1 MSKDQEK
8 ENEKE
13 RESKI
18 FVLQRNCRLLRW
30 MEAYKV
36 QDLET
41 LETKER
47 IMSPK
52 K

>member
-1 MSKDQEK
+1 MKRK
-8 ENEKE
+8 GRVKFLFY
-13 RESKI
+13 RGIVGK
-18 FVLQRNCRLLRW
+18 LLRW